1 MLLGEG
7 DCAPRDEGTHNDNRD
22 CKGGTLVRIDL
33 DILHYL
39 CLDLVCGS
47 NNCRKFGLYY
57 HEKDDC
63 CDEPISRQK
72 DKIKCFLFGICGET
86 SSTTEDP
93 LFGDYDNGNIGL
105 DT

>member
-63 CDEPISRQK
+63 CERKPSLMTSPLMKEP
-72 DKIKCFLFGICGET
+72 ET
-86 SSTTEDP
+86 IVILNQPSNT
-93 LFGDYDNGNIGL
+93 G
-105 DT
+105 